1 MTATAIRERTVE
13 QYLVTACR
21 PVGLLCLKFVSPGH
35 DGVPDRIIIG
45 PLGIVFVEVKRPGGR
60 LRPLQRAVI
69 AKMRD
74 HGADVRVIDSL
85 IGVDELVAELSGAPS
100 LSI

>member
-1 MTATAIRERTVE
+1 MTVAAIRERTVE
-13 QYLVTACR
+13 QYLVTSCR

-45 PLGIVFVEVKRPGGR
+45 PFGVVFVEVKRPGGR

-69 AKMRD
+69 AKMRN

-85 IGVDELVAELSGAPS
+85 AGVDGLIADLAGGTGV
-100 LSI
+100 